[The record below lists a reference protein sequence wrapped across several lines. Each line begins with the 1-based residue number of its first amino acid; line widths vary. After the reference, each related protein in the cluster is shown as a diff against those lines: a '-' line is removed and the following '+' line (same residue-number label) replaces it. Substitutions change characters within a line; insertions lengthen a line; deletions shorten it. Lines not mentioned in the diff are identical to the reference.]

1 MKRRQ
6 KLKGNE
12 LFCSDNGWLTDYGD
26 KIKRDAERNMM
37 MTISI
42 ALGLA
47 IGLSLGILF
56 GSMADDI
63 VRGMTIGVPPADAAA
78 RLPVR

>member
-1 MKRRQ
+1 
-6 KLKGNE
+6 
-12 LFCSDNGWLTDYGD
+12 
-26 KIKRDAERNMM
+26 M

-78 RLPVR
+78 RLRCAERQEEGDKR

>member
-1 MKRRQ
+1 
-6 KLKGNE
+6 
-12 LFCSDNGWLTDYGD
+12 
-26 KIKRDAERNMM
+26 
-37 MTISI
+37 MTAGL